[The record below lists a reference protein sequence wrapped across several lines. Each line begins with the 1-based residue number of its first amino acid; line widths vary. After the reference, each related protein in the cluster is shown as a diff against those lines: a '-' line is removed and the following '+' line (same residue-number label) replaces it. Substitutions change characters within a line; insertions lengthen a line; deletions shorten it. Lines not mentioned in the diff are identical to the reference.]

1 MWRLPLCL
9 AAALQG
15 SAVLGGSI
23 SDETLLLQQHLA
35 ADAILSF
42 DDGSVAVPQEEDG
55 KRPPKPEAD
64 PVIDGG
70 DDEEDGGGDGEEEGQ
85 RPERR
90 PSTPEADPVID
101 DGDDEEDDSSKVS
114 GPSCMSLDDSTNSKC
129 VGEVEWGSRV
139 GKLQDKASKWYAD
152 MQELINVSYT
162 EGTKEDFQRYWYCK
176 GFLYVKASESDKAK
190 ACTAPPCTCSS
201 PPCDICLP
209 LKVQEVVQQESDE
222 DLEQLDMTIDEY
234 VRERLWERVQE
245 LGKVAVDKSI
255 NVTLQLSEDAGKHVK
270 QAIRD
275 MSSTRLKGSRMLKY
289 KLLTKLSKQRMVG
302 IEKLSKRL
310 SREHLKNVKRFKD
323 HEDAI
328 HHYEKNRKDRDAHY
342 EKIYK
347 ARTEGKLTDA
357 EAEEAA
363 YQAGNTPEEEAKRLH
378 DIYKRHH
385 DHDVW
390 VQHKM
395 QTQIDN
401 QERADRLKRRAQYEA
416 EHPNDEVRDDEDKPG
431 YIDGILDDG
440 SHR

>member
-310 SREHLKNVKRFKD
+310 SRERIKNLKRFKEHD
-323 HEDAI
+323 EGI
-328 HHYEKNRKDRDAHY
+328 HQWEKRRKDRMD
-342 EKIYK
+342 
-347 ARTEGKLTDA
+347 GKV
-357 EAEEAA
+357 EA
-363 YQAGNTPEEEAKRLH
+363 GLTPEEEAKRMH
-378 DIYKRHH
+378 DITKRQH